1 MSHLSCSQL
10 LPGTAAPTA
19 PIFHSTF
26 SKRLAKTRN
35 CAHALISPPSPLSHE
50 GAHYVRSQKLPESSS
65 AYDITSQRYK
75 VNFESVYLN
84 SKKLA
89 AAPLEYKVKHKAG
102 LKACCEGSL
111 IWRYGVEL
119 EYLEDDES
127 ATRL

>member
-1 MSHLSCSQL
+1 
-10 LPGTAAPTA
+10 
-19 PIFHSTF
+19 
-26 SKRLAKTRN
+26 
-35 CAHALISPPSPLSHE
+35 
-50 GAHYVRSQKLPESSS
+50 VRSQKLPESSS

-102 LKACCEGSL
+102 LKACCESSL